1 MSVRQLGQLEAAVMQ
16 RVWSWERP
24 VLVREVLED
33 LQRGR
38 EIAYT
43 TVMTV
48 MDNLHGKGFLTR
60 KRDGRAYRYT
70 AVQSREAHTAEV
82 MEEVLASGGDRSAA
96 LMHFVQ
102 QIDEEELAAL
112 RSVLA
117 QRTGEKA
124 TEK

>member
-1 MSVRQLGQLEAAVMQ
+1 MRQLGQLEAAVMA

-33 LQRGR
+33 LQHER

-48 MDNLHGKGFLTR
+48 MDNLHRKGFLTR
-60 KRDGRAYRYT
+60 ERDGRAYRYT
-70 AVQSREAHTAEV
+70 AAQTREEHTAVV
-82 MEEVLASGGDRSAA
+82 MEDALASGGDRSAA

-102 QIDEEELAAL
+102 QIDDEELAAL
-112 RSVLA
+112 RSVLTR
-117 QRTGEKA
+117 RTSGKS
-124 TEK
+124 K